1 MIQKDKIG
9 IIGCGWLGLPLA
21 KLFLKNDFL
30 VKGSTT
36 SKEKI
41 KNLKSHNI
49 EPHLIEIKD
58 TEIFG
63 DVQSFLKDLDVLIIN
78 IPPKMKSTPNNKYL
92 DKIKLLDNEIKA
104 HTINKIIFI
113 SSTSVYGSNQKIIDS
128 NTEPIPNSAIAVE
141 ILKSEKIIAK
151 ENTCTIIRFG
161 GLIGANRH
169 PVYSLLKKDKVFNPD
184 APINLIHLEDCL
196 QIIYS
201 IIEKKAWG
209 KTYLGVS
216 PYHPK
221 KREYYNNKCKSLG
234 LKNINF
240 VNINSVKK
248 EIDDTK
254 IQTELKHIFIHPEL

>member
-78 IPPKMKSTPNNKYL
+78 IPP
-92 DKIKLLDNEIKA
+92 
-104 HTINKIIFI
+104 
-113 SSTSVYGSNQKIIDS
+113 
-128 NTEPIPNSAIAVE
+128 
-141 ILKSEKIIAK
+141 
-151 ENTCTIIRFG
+151 
-161 GLIGANRH
+161 
-169 PVYSLLKKDKVFNPD
+169 
-184 APINLIHLEDCL
+184 
-196 QIIYS
+196 
-201 IIEKKAWG
+201 
-209 KTYLGVS
+209 
-216 PYHPK
+216 
-221 KREYYNNKCKSLG
+221 
-234 LKNINF
+234 
-240 VNINSVKK
+240 
-248 EIDDTK
+248 
-254 IQTELKHIFIHPEL
+254 HIFQLYF